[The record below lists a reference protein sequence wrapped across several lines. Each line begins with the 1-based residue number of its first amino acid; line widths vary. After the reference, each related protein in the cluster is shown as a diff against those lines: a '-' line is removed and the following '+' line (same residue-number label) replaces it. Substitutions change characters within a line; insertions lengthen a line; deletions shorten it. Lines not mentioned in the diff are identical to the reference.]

1 MDTSKVR
8 KPPPL
13 GGVFFPMFLA
23 VFWAEAAVGGGMLK
37 LHHPEVVQFQ
47 DTPYYWLPLW
57 LSRWLPALA
66 FLLLA
71 ALWSWAYETRDGP
84 R

>member
-37 LHHPEVVQFQ
+37 LHHSEVVQFQ
-47 DTPYYWLPLW
+47 DTPYYWCSGRIP
-57 LSRWLPALA
+57 PTTV
-66 FLLLA
+66 A
-71 ALWSWAYETRDGP
+71 AVDGHLYGIP
-84 R
+84 QRGPGSHLED